1 DSHYLVEAM
10 QPLLPLSFDP
20 SLMLGQRVTVAGRR
34 PDRGLLVNVEGTRL
48 RGRVV
53 IQLDGGKLLHCGM
66 RRLRYIRTYSQAA
79 LEPLSAQLRDVARTP
94 SAPRYEPQP
103 AHDRAQLHAHLQ
115 ELPCPRCALQ
125 AACDASLR
133 SLETLTR
140 HRRELLNTIATLQAK
155 VGGEFERRLRL
166 LQRLGYVTEVGEL
179 SADGQWARELRHPN
193 ELVVCELLRR
203 QLAVTATA
211 EEFAAVLAAL
221 TTERPPRRLIGH
233 PTLFGLAELIRDLQR
248 LEQQH
253 GIPSPQL
260 SAILTPVAQR
270 WLDAGEDDDGAADLH
285 RARKVGTPL
294 PSAGERRAACLHR
307 WATGAPWP
315 QLVSWAGIDEGDLE
329 RLILQTAELLQQIEH
344 LALPRYSALARSA
357 REAILRAPVA

>member
-1 DSHYLVEAM
+1 
-10 QPLLPLSFDP
+10 
-20 SLMLGQRVTVAGRR
+20 
-34 PDRGLLVNVEGTRL
+34 
-48 RGRVV
+48 
-53 IQLDGGKLLHCGM
+53 M
-66 RRLRYIRTYSQAA
+66 RRIRFVRTYSQAV
-79 LEPLSAQLRDVARTP
+79 LEPLLAQLRAVARTAATP
-94 SAPRYEPQP
+94 LYERQP
-103 AHDRAQLHAHLQ
+103 ARDRADLNARLQ
-115 ELPCPRCALQ
+115 ELPCPRCALE
-125 AACDASLR
+125 AACDTSLH

-140 HRRELLNTIATLQAK
+140 HRRELLKTITTLQAK

-166 LQRLGYVTEVGEL
+166 LQRLGYVTEAGEL
-179 SADGQWARELRHPN
+179 TADGRWAREIRHPN

-203 QLAVTATA
+203 RLAVTATA
-211 EEFAAVLAAL
+211 EEFAALLATL

-233 PTLFGLAELIRDLQR
+233 PTLFGLPELIRDLQR

-260 SAILTPVAQR
+260 STILTPVAQR
-270 WLDAGEDDDGAADLH
+270 WVEVGEDEDDEVDYG
-285 RARKVGTPL
+285 RTQRRGIPL

-344 LALPRYSALARSA
+344 LALPRYSASARAA

>member
-1 DSHYLVEAM
+1 L
-10 QPLLPLSFDP
+10 
-20 SLMLGQRVTVAGRR
+20 
-34 PDRGLLVNVEGTRL
+34 
-48 RGRVV
+48 
-53 IQLDGGKLLHCGM
+53 
-66 RRLRYIRTYSQAA
+66 QA
-79 LEPLSAQLRDVARTP
+79 R
-94 SAPRYEPQP
+94 
-103 AHDRAQLHAHLQ
+103 LQ

-125 AACDASLR
+125 AACDASLH

-140 HRRELLNTIATLQAK
+140 HRRELLNTVTALQAK
-155 VGGEFERRLRL
+155 AGGEFERRLRL
-166 LQRLGYVTEVGEL
+166 LQRLGYL
-179 SADGQWARELRHPN
+179 SEQGKLTPEGHWAREIRHPN

-203 QLAVTATA
+203 RLAVTAAA
-211 EEFAAVLAAL
+211 EEFAALLATL

-233 PTLFGLAELIRDLQR
+233 AALFGLPELIRDLQR

-260 SAILTPVAQR
+260 SVILTPVAQR
-270 WLDAGEDDDGAADLH
+270 WLDETDGEDDEAGLSRPRH
-285 RARKVGTPL
+285 PGKPL

-344 LALPRYSALARSA
+344 LALPRYSTLARAA
-357 REAILRAPVA
+357 REAILRAPVT

>member
-1 DSHYLVEAM
+1 
-10 QPLLPLSFDP
+10 
-20 SLMLGQRVTVAGRR
+20 
-34 PDRGLLVNVEGTRL
+34 
-48 RGRVV
+48 
-53 IQLDGGKLLHCGM
+53 M
-66 RRLRYIRTYSQAA
+66 RRSR
-79 LEPLSAQLRDVARTP
+79 SAID
-94 SAPRYEPQP
+94 
-103 AHDRAQLHAHLQ
+103 DRLHAQLQ
-115 ELPCPRCALQ
+115 ELPCSRCVLQ
-125 AACDASLR
+125 TACDTSLS

-140 HRRELLNTIATLQAK
+140 HRRELLKNIATLQAK
-155 VGGEFERRLRL
+155 AGGEFERRLRL
-166 LQRLGYVTEVGEL
+166 LQRLGYVTEGAEL
-179 SADGQWARELRHPN
+179 TAGGRWAREVRHPN

-203 QLAVTATA
+203 QLAVTASPET
-211 EEFAAVLAAL
+211 FAALLAAL

-233 PTLFGLAELIRDLQR
+233 PSLFGLPELIRDLQR

-260 SAILTPVAQR
+260 SAILTPVTQR
-270 WLDAGEDDDGAADLH
+270 WMDIGEDDDDEPVAQTSTQGQGL
-285 RARKVGTPL
+285 PL

-344 LALPRYSALARSA
+344 LGLPHYASLARAA

>member
-1 DSHYLVEAM
+1 
-10 QPLLPLSFDP
+10 
-20 SLMLGQRVTVAGRR
+20 
-34 PDRGLLVNVEGTRL
+34 
-48 RGRVV
+48 
-53 IQLDGGKLLHCGM
+53 
-66 RRLRYIRTYSQAA
+66 
-79 LEPLSAQLRDVARTP
+79 VARTP
-94 SAPRYEPQP
+94 STPFYASQP
-103 AHDRAQLHAHLQ
+103 SHDRSQLQERLQ

-125 AACDASLR
+125 AACDTSLR

-140 HRRELLNTIATLQAK
+140 HRRELLNTIGTLQAK
-155 VGGEFERRLRL
+155 IGGEFERRWRL
-166 LQRLGYVTEVGEL
+166 LQRLGYVTAGGEL
-179 SADGQWARELRHPN
+179 SADGHWARELRHPN

-203 QLAVTATA
+203 RLAVSATA

-221 TTERPPRRLIGH
+221 TTERPPRRLIGQ
-233 PTLFGLAELIRDLQR
+233 PSLFGLPELIRDLQR

-260 SAILTPVAQR
+260 SAILTPVAQH
-270 WLDAGEDDDGAADLH
+270 WMEDEADNDEEADLH
-285 RARKVGTPL
+285 RARKIGRPL

-307 WATGAPWP
+307 WATGAPWS
-315 QLVSWAGIDEGDLE
+315 QLVGWAGIDEGDLE

>member
-1 DSHYLVEAM
+1 
-10 QPLLPLSFDP
+10 
-20 SLMLGQRVTVAGRR
+20 
-34 PDRGLLVNVEGTRL
+34 VEGTRL

-53 IQLDGGKLLHCGM
+53 IQLDDGKLLRCAMH
-66 RRLRYIRTYSQAA
+66 RIRYIRTYSPDV
-79 LEPLSAQLRDVARTP
+79 LEPLTAQLRDVARTSSRP
-94 SAPRYEPQP
+94 LHERQP
-103 AHDRAQLHAHLQ
+103 AHDRVHLQARLQ
-115 ELPCPRCALQ
+115 ELACPRCALQ
-125 AACDASLR
+125 AACDTSLI

-140 HRRELLNTIATLQAK
+140 HRRELLNTIAALQAK

-166 LQRLGYVTEVGEL
+166 LQRLGYVTEAGEL
-179 SADGQWARELRHPN
+179 SVDGQWARELRHPN

-233 PTLFGLAELIRDLQR
+233 PSLFGLPELIRDLQR

-260 SAILTPVAQR
+260 SAILTPVAQH
-270 WLDAGEDDDGAADLH
+270 WVEAGEDADGEADLH
-285 RARKVGTPL
+285 RARKVGILL

-307 WATGAPWP
+307 WAIGAPWP